1 MALRLFARSQAAPA
15 PRMLAASRWVPRD
28 LGAGL
33 GLLLLGAVCVLALLA
48 STFAPMDPEG
58 QDILNRLAAPLSRS
72 AGHIYWLGTDQLGR
86 DILSR
91 VIYGARVS
99 LFVGAT
105 AVVLSS
111 VFGTLV
117 GIFSGYYGRL
127 WDDLL
132 MRITDVQLAFPSI
145 LLSLAIVAVLGAGVR
160 NLIVVLAVSGWV
172 GYARVARSRVLGIRQ
187 RDFVEAVRALGASH
201 RRILW
206 RHIVP
211 NVLPSTLTIASF
223 SLGGMITAEA
233 ALTFLG
239 LGIPATLPS
248 WGGMLTDGAQ
258 YMSVAWWMATFPGL
272 AIMLTVLATNL
283 VGDWL
288 RDVLDPRL
296 GTS

>member
-1 MALRLFARSQAAPA
+1 MALQPPMEAHAIRVVKRPAAP
-15 PRMLAASRWVPRD
+15 RWMPRD
-28 LGAGL
+28 LAACL
-33 GLLLLGAVCVLALLA
+33 GLVLLGAVCVLALLA
-48 STFAPMDPEG
+48 SHLVPMDPDG
-58 QDILNRLAAPLSRS
+58 QDIINRLAPPLSRS
-72 AGHIYWLGTDQLGR
+72 AGHVYWLGTDQLGR

-99 LFVGAT
+99 LFVGAS
-105 AVVLSS
+105 AVVLSAA
-111 VFGTLV
+111 FGTLV
-117 GIFSGYYGRL
+117 GILSGYYGRV

-132 MRITDVQLAFPSI
+132 MRVTDVQLAFPSI

-160 NLIVVLAVSGWV
+160 NLIAVLAFSGWV

-206 RHIVP
+206 RHILP
-211 NVLPSTLTIASF
+211 NVLPSMLTIASF
-223 SLGGMITAEA
+223 SLGGVITAEA

-258 YMSVAWWMATFPGL
+258 YMSVAWWLATFPGL

-288 RDVLDPRL
+288 RDALDPRFAA
-296 GTS
+296 S

>member
-1 MALRLFARSQAAPA
+1 MALRLPVRSQTVRPSRKPA
-15 PRMLAASRWVPRD
+15 SSRWALSDP
-28 LGAGL
+28 GASIGL
-33 GLLLLGAVCVLALLA
+33 VLLGAACALALLA
-48 STFAPMDPEG
+48 SKIAPMDPG
-58 QDILNRLAAPLSRS
+58 NQDIVNRLAPPLSMS

-99 LFVGAT
+99 LFVGVS
-105 AVVLSS
+105 AVVLSATL
-111 VFGTLV
+111 GTLV
-117 GIFSGYYGRL
+117 GIFSGYYGRA

-160 NLIVVLAVSGWV
+160 NLIAVLAFSGWV

-187 RDFVEAVRALGASH
+187 RDFVEAARALGASH
-201 RRILW
+201 QRILQ
-206 RHIVP
+206 HHVLP
-211 NVLPSTLTIASF
+211 NILPSTLTIASF
-223 SLGGMITAEA
+223 SLGGMITTEA

-239 LGIPATLPS
+239 LGVPANLTS

-258 YMSVAWWMATFPGL
+258 YMSVAWWLATFPGA

-288 RDVLDPRL
+288 HDALDPRFA
-296 GTS
+296 TR